1 MKCDGQKNN
10 KKRFNLVP
18 NSVALGVA
26 VFGARAS
33 LYSQQASIH
42 LYIRC
47 SQTQMVLRWTD
58 SKAFGMFSLR
68 VANV

>member
-1 MKCDGQKNN
+1 MGKRII

-33 LYSQQASIH
+33 LYSQQFLIPKSCEPQDGSASIIYY
-42 LYIRC
+42 LLLALIP
-47 SQTQMVLRWTD
+47 LD
-58 SKAFGMFSLR
+58 AELI
-68 VANV
+68 